1 VRLCQLDCRNLKQA
15 IVETLLLWRFHIHTG
30 ACAAVSIKIATVVL
44 AMVAGT
50 LGVRERTAVVL
61 L

>member
-1 VRLCQLDCRNLKQA
+1 MTNKASFVLPRMR
-15 IVETLLLWRFHIHTG
+15 TR
-30 ACAAVSIKIATVVL
+30 AAVSIKIATVVL